1 MEKDGKA
8 MFLIHQCV
16 SSEIFKK
23 NMRYENAME
32 IWDTLEILYSRDGKL
47 KKVRLQA
54 GRRQYEMLTMEE
66 GESISQYFDKLVN
79 LANQIRK
86 E

>member
-1 MEKDGKA
+1 

>member
-1 MEKDGKA
+1 
-8 MFLIHQCV
+8 
-16 SSEIFKK
+16 
-23 NMRYENAME
+23 
-32 IWDTLEILYSRDGKL
+32 LYSRDGKL

-54 GRRQYEMLTMEE
+54 RRRQYEMLTMEE